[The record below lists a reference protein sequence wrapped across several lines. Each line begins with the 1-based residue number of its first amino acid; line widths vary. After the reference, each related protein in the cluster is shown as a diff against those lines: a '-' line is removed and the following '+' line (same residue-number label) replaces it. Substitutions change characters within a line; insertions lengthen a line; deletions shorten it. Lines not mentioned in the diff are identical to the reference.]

1 MVRGCAVGAWGDG
14 CCRGSASQAEE
25 EMIADT
31 LWALGILVLSF
42 IALAIL
48 KGVG

>member
-1 MVRGCAVGAWGDG
+1 
-14 CCRGSASQAEE
+14 
-25 EMIADT
+25 MIADT